1 VLLWDLATRG
11 KYEDALRVYRWF
23 TPLLHLDT
31 HPKLVQ
37 YIKLA
42 MAETGLGSE
51 TVRAPRLPLIGQERE
66 DVLTIIRQAIKT
78 RPGECSRHVFGK

>member
-1 VLLWDLATRG
+1 VLLWHLATRG
-11 KYEDALRVYRWF
+11 KYEDALHVYRWF

-42 MAETGLGSE
+42 MGETGLGSE
-51 TVRAPRLPLIGQERE
+51 TVRAPRLPLVGQERE
-66 DVLTIIRQAIKT
+66 EILTIIRQAIKT
-78 RPGECSRHVFGK
+78 RPSK